1 MMIPHDRILLD
12 DDGHGWW
19 TPAECGADRACAMMP
34 DDPCITH
41 ARHFDHPCYTC
52 GGHRYHLINGG
63 PAIIGCDARCIDGRH
78 TWTAEI
84 EPVDCSHAWTG
95 SYLDGDHCLKCGVR
109 DCDEGQSRSVRLS
122 VVPGEVRLIGDDDTM
137 GEGFLYRPDED
148 DRYLVVGGGLD
159 QELIRL
165 PDAAKPGESWA
176 VRVRWENVK

>member
-1 MMIPHDRILLD
+1 MIPHDRILLT
-12 DDGHGWW
+12 DDGYGWLIVSDLVNGKPW
-19 TPAECGADRACAMMP
+19 IKLWESGNGRTVESLGR
-34 DDPCITH
+34 
-41 ARHFDHPCYTC
+41 PCYTC